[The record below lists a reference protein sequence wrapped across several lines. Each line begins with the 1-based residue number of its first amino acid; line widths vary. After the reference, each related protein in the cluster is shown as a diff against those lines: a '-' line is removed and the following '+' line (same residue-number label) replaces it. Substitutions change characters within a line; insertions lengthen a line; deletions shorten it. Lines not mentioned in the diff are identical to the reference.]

1 MKQEQYLGNAYDD
14 KSRAGACIHGGVCA
28 ANACAANAGACGG
41 NGCVANVGACGGNG
55 CFGKVGGCG
64 ADACHANGGG
74 CGTRACH
81 TDDILIIIS
90 HRLTFMQKID
100 KIICLSDGSIKEIGT
115 HDDLIC
121 QNGCYKKMYDLNS
134 SKYK

>member
-1 MKQEQYLGNAYDD
+1 MNKFYISSFSVSPWSE
-14 KSRAGACIHGGVCA
+14 
-28 ANACAANAGACGG
+28 
-41 NGCVANVGACGGNG
+41 VGATGEVETI
-55 CFGKVGGCG
+55 KVYFPKLTVTS
-64 ADACHANGGG
+64 NNNKINNVLFFSYEF
-74 CGTRACH
+74 
-81 TDDILIIIS
+81 ILLIIS

-100 KIICLSDGSIKEIGT
+100 KIICLSDGSIKEIGI

>member
-1 MKQEQYLGNAYDD
+1 MYFPKFTVTSNNN
-14 KSRAGACIHGGVCA
+14 KI
-28 ANACAANAGACGG
+28 N
-41 NGCVANVGACGGNG
+41 
-55 CFGKVGGCG
+55 KVFVFFNKTSCYFEE
-64 ADACHANGGG
+64 N
-74 CGTRACH
+74 TNTIKLYETLINNS

>member
-1 MKQEQYLGNAYDD
+1 MKENTKNQPYEIEFELYETLINN
-14 KSRAGACIHGGVCA
+14 S
-28 ANACAANAGACGG
+28 
-41 NGCVANVGACGGNG
+41 
-55 CFGKVGGCG
+55 
-64 ADACHANGGG
+64 
-74 CGTRACH
+74 

>member
-1 MKQEQYLGNAYDD
+1 MDSIIENELYETLINN
-14 KSRAGACIHGGVCA
+14 S
-28 ANACAANAGACGG
+28 
-41 NGCVANVGACGGNG
+41 
-55 CFGKVGGCG
+55 
-64 ADACHANGGG
+64 
-74 CGTRACH
+74 